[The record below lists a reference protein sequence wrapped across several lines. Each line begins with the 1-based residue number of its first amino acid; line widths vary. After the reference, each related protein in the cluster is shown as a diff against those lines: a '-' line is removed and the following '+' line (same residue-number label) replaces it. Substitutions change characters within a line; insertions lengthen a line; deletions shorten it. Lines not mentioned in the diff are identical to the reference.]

1 MDKIYK
7 DMKVFELS
15 DPLFLPHCG
24 CEIQVSINAG
34 AALVLIGENGIGKS
48 TLLHRFYSSIDEK
61 SRVVVEQ
68 KTSEYFF
75 DRRVETL
82 KRFFLEAELPGFNKE
97 VFHYL
102 WNAFELNQKEQ
113 RLLSHLSGGESQAL
127 KLCLSLCKEAEFYF
141 LDEPSQFLDQTRRS
155 VLLGFLKELLN
166 KGKTLLVIEHNKEW
180 LPAGWEVQ
188 ELKIED
194 SVLKLGKKWT
204 I

>member
-1 MDKIYK
+1 MDKIYE

-15 DPLFLPHCG
+15 DPLFLPHSG
-24 CEIQVSINAG
+24 CDIQVSINAG

-48 TLLHRFYSSIDEK
+48 TLLHRFYASIDEK

-75 DRRVETL
+75 DRKLETL
-82 KRFFLEAELPGFNKE
+82 KRFFLEAELPGFNQE
-97 VFHYL
+97 AFQYL
-102 WNAFELNQKEQ
+102 WSAFELNLKEQ

-141 LDEPSQFLDQTRRS
+141 LDEPSQFLDQSRRS
-155 VLLGFLKELLN
+155 VLLGFLEELLV

-180 LPAGWEVQ
+180 LPSGWEVQ
-188 ELKIED
+188 ELIIED
-194 SVLKLGKKWT
+194 ALLKLGKKWT